1 MKAIILLFVTL
12 FSSTYNL
19 KGQEEFYQ
27 NVLLKEI
34 VAHNFSK
41 AEIDVHSIEDIT
53 LKNSFGNLIQVM
65 EHRGQMRKVD
75 SILVS
80 KIKLENNS
88 KVITILNNLTL
99 GFYTLNNETN
109 NYQGIEYF
117 NKAYTLSK
125 EFNNKELLKL
135 SLIGI
140 IELYTLQVVHSTDS
154 YKEYILELTNVAEN
168 DMDRALASFY
178 ENSFYANSIHSPK
191 DFFETSKNLI
201 QIILSSGQPF

>member
-1 MKAIILLFVTL
+1 MKPILLLLIIFY
-12 FSSTYNL
+12 SSTYIL
-19 KGQEEFYQ
+19 KGQEELYQ
-27 NVLLKEI
+27 DDLLKEI

-65 EHRGQMRKVD
+65 EHRGQMRKED

-117 NKAYTLSK
+117 NTAYTLSK
-125 EFNNKELLKL
+125 KSNNKEL
-135 SLIGI
+135 
-140 IELYTLQVVHSTDS
+140 V
-154 YKEYILELTNVAEN
+154 ILT
-168 DMDRALASFY
+168 
-178 ENSFYANSIHSPK
+178 
-191 DFFETSKNLI
+191 KNI
-201 QIILSSGQPF
+201 F